1 MYTTCRVGVLSS
13 EISKHSKISP
23 PPSLRS
29 HLTSSPMGVLSGDYG
44 TSTVQALE
52 SASILYLFLCSQLLT
67 LLPPCAGVQLLKE
80 FQAEYAKFEAQRQE
94 LTNAEKL
101 FDLPLTMYPNLIEVD
116 QQLRNLATI
125 FQLYEEQRVG
135 ALIDAYNDTS
145 MQSSHT

>member
-1 MYTTCRVGVLSS
+1 MQDTLLCPQGGHNREVPLYV
-13 EISKHSKISP
+13 
-23 PPSLRS
+23 S
-29 HLTSSPMGVLSGDYG
+29 HDCTTSSLCFAI

-52 SASILYLFLCSQLLT
+52 SASILYLFLCSQLLA